1 MPLLI
6 LGILF
11 LFVMPWLGVLF
22 LGFALLLF
30 ILIPLGFAAKSLVW
44 LFIGPKELFK
54 VMSNKK
60 VRKNHALEHATIN
73 VIEER
78 YGIDMLSGISTEE
91 GFSVNGPVS
100 PAIALSAASEAL
112 ARLKRGEKGL
122 AIHARCGTTI
132 VVVNTLSSLIFILAL
147 IATDSLGLWT
157 VLLAISV
164 SWLLGPYMSRLAQ
177 AHITTLAEVDD
188 IVIAGAEV
196 KPREIGV
203 WSMRFLVPGEIFIR
217 TRTLGEP
224 LKVEVL
230 D

>member
-6 LGILF
+6 LAILF
-11 LFVMPWLGVLF
+11 LFVMPWLGILF
-22 LGFALLLF
+22 LAFSLLLLV
-30 ILIPLGFAAKSLVW
+30 LIPLGFAAKSLVW
-44 LFIGPKELFK
+44 LFIGPRELLR
-54 VMSNKK
+54 VMVNKK

-100 PAIALSAASEAL
+100 PELALTAASEAL
-112 ARLKRGEKGL
+112 SRLKKGEKEL

-132 VVVNTLSSLIFILAL
+132 VVVNTLSSLVFILAL
-147 IATDSLGLWT
+147 IATDTLGLAT
-157 VLLAISV
+157 VLLAILV
-164 SWLLGPYMSRLAQ
+164 AWILGPYISRYAQ
-177 AHITTLAEVDD
+177 AYITTLAEVDD
-188 IVIAGAEV
+188 LVITGAEI
-196 KPREIGV
+196 KPREARIWG
-203 WSMRFLVPGEIFIR
+203 MRVLVPGEIFIR
-217 TRTLGEP
+217 TRTLDEP